1 MTDLSTNSSFDAN
14 GLQFAWDAT
23 SITLAEE
30 CLRKYQYRMIE
41 GWSPL
46 GLNDHIR
53 FGAHYATALEH
64 YYKRRAEGEDKNVAL
79 RAVVEE
85 CLHDTWDR
93 ETCDECNGAG
103 RINEGPDSCV
113 YCEGTGLAGGKPWQS
128 SDPVKTRENLIR
140 TIVWYADQF
149 EDEEI
154 KVVTLADGSP
164 AVEYSFSISVDDDII
179 FAGHIDRLV
188 EFGGDKYVM
197 DQKTT
202 KTTLSQY
209 YFDQYSPHTQMSM
222 YTFAGQMIYNI
233 PVKGV
238 IIDAA
243 QIAVGFTRFARGFT
257 FRTKDQLEEWYTNSL
272 WYIALARHET
282 ARFLATG
289 EPMPMNLSA
298 CGNYG
303 GCPFRQVCSKS
314 PQVRPQFLAGAFE
327 KGERWDPLKR
337 R

>member
-1 MTDLSTNSSFDAN
+1 MSDLSTNTSFDAS

-23 SITLAEE
+23 SIALAQT

-41 GWSPL
+41 GWTSR
-46 GLNDHIR
+46 GMNDHLR

-64 YYKRRAEGEDKNVAL
+64 YYKRRAQGEDKAQAL
-79 RAVVEE
+79 RGVIEE
-85 CLHDTWDR
+85 ALHDTWDR
-93 ETCDECNGAG
+93 PSEYEGVTDQNSAEIELRIANG
-103 RINEGPDSCV
+103 IPPE
-113 YCEGTGLAGGKPWQS
+113 GKPWAAL
-128 SDPVKTRENLIR
+128 DPVKTRENLIR

-154 KVVTLADGSP
+154 KVVLLEDGSP
-164 AVEYSFSISVDDDII
+164 AVEHSFSIPVDDDII
-179 FAGHIDRLV
+179 FSGHIDRLV

-202 KTTLSQY
+202 KSTLGQF
-209 YFDQYSPHTQMSM
+209 YFDGYSPHTQMSM
-222 YTFAGQMIYNI
+222 YTFAGQMIYNV

-257 FRTKDQLEEWYTNSL
+257 FRTASQLEEWYAN
-272 WYIALARHET
+272 ALHWVKVARDATYEYHAT
-282 ARFLATG
+282 ARAL
-289 EPMPMNLSA
+289 PMNEQS

-303 GCPFRQVCSKS
+303 GCEFRQICSRS
-314 PQVRPQFLAGAFE
+314 PEVRPQFLAGAFE